1 MNAKLTKMKLEN
13 IDYGSKTNKKYLRNY
28 QRGKGN
34 KL

>member
-13 IDYGSKTNKKYLRNY
+13 IDYGSKMKKKYLKNY
-28 QRGKGN
+28 QREKGN